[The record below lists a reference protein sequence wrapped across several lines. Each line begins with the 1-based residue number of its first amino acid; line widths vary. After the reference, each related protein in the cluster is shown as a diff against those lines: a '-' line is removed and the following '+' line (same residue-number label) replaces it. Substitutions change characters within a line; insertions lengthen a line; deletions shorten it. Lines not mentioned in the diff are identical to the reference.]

1 MDFTREPIIE
11 TVVTPKEG
19 CKLVVRSSKGA
30 GQEEHF
36 VDAVEVV
43 TFGSSVFYRSLE
55 RPKSFLVPAVDYEIL
70 EVREARMVLKN
81 VGMDRSIKI
90 GGGREAP
97 APKQKEVAPKEIKEQ
112 REPKELR
119 EPKDEEEGA
128 AEEVASQP
136 EGKSE
141 SGRKRDRRRQ
151 YRRRGRGEQASTEES
166 QDEGV
171 QKAETVSGDKQ
182 DENFVS
188 SEQVPQS
195 GATLASILPPPP
207 MLISETI
214 GRYKDNVLF
223 KGAFYSKDEPTLE
236 PIEEAAI
243 GADVAEVSALAAEAI
258 IPPIPQ
264 PEYGSFEASESEEE
278 EIYRQ
283 RARQAF
289 LEEDDDL
296 TPMNHFG
303 DENFP
308 ERDQAD
314 SDSTVNNP

>member
-97 APKQKEVAPKEIKEQ
+97 APKQKESVPKEVKEH
-112 REPKELR
+112 REPKESR
-119 EPKDEEEGA
+119 ELKDDEEGVV
-128 AEEVASQP
+128 EEVANQP
-136 EGKSE
+136 EGKPE
-141 SGRKRDRRRQ
+141 GGRKRDRRRQ
-151 YRRRGRGEQASTEES
+151 YRRRGRGDQAGAEEG
-166 QDEGV
+166 QDEAAT
-171 QKAETVSGDKQ
+171 KAEVALADKQ
-182 DENFVS
+182 DENAVS
-188 SEQVPQS
+188 PEQLQQS
-195 GATLASILPPPP
+195 GTSLASILPPPP
-207 MLISETI
+207 LLISETI
-214 GRYKDNVLF
+214 GRYKENILF

-236 PIEEAAI
+236 PMEEAAV
-243 GADVAEVSALAAEAI
+243 GADVEEVNALAAEAI

-296 TPMNHFG
+296 TPTNHFG
-303 DENFP
+303 EENFP
-308 ERDQAD
+308 ERDQD
-314 SDSTVNNP
+314 SPAGNS